1 MSLTRYAAVVNGFSG
16 EMRDAAG
23 VENRIVCG

>member
-1 MSLTRYAAVVNGFSG
+1 MSLIRYAAVVNGFSG

-23 VENRIVCG
+23 VEDGIVCD